1 MDTQTRGDFTDIIR
15 QATANLSEVE
25 YTIDT
30 TPERSILRLQANYG
44 QYRIFITELI
54 DSQHRKYRYYVIR
67 GAWIEVGFDNSSD
80 PRALRLKYGRIGAE
94 HAGESIPHRHDQNKT
109 RLELTGETD
118 VAQFMT
124 WIHTHLPQ

>member
-1 MDTQTRGDFTDIIR
+1 MDPQTQYDFTDIIR
-15 QATANLSEVE
+15 QATANFSEVE

-67 GAWIEVGFDNSSD
+67 GAWIEVGFDNSPD
-80 PRALRLKYGRIGAE
+80 PRALRLKYGRIGTE
-94 HAGESIPHRHDQNKT
+94 HAGEYIPHRHDQNKT
-109 RLELTGETD
+109 RLELTGEMD
-118 VAQFMT
+118 VAQFIT